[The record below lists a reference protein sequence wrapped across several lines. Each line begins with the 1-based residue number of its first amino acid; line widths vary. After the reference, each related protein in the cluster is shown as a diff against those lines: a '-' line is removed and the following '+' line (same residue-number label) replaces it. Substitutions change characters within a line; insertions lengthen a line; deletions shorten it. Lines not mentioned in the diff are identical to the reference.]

1 MSDVV
6 ETERDSFMRIE
17 NGVYRIGV
25 SESTIHRAM
34 KRVTG
39 SVVTADY
46 LYHSFPVHSVA
57 LESVYIGRRLVT
69 VEEFE
74 RFVAATDYRTEA
86 EREGWGWI
94 LDTVWV
100 KRDNVSWRKPFGD
113 AADTVYREYKG
124 IVPVLQ
130 VTWNDCVAYCA
141 WVSSLSS
148 VRARLLAEFEWEV
161 FAGKCGVES
170 LKTFVEREKKPS
182 SSLEYM
188 QWILELLTEN
198 GSVLP
203 GVVWEWCDDWF
214 DRYPGGVHNDE
225 FGSVYKVL
233 RGGSLLSHP
242 AQRTREYRFRR
253 CPTARSAYYGFRLL
267 IE

>member
-1 MSDVV
+1 MNDAVKAG
-6 ETERDSFMRIE
+6 RDSFLRIE
-17 NGVYRIGV
+17 EGVYNIGV
-25 SESTIHRAM
+25 SEPAIRDAMSRITDRAII
-34 KRVTG
+34 
-39 SVVTADY
+39 ADY
-46 LYHSFPVHSVA
+46 LYHSFPVHSVSLA
-57 LESVYIGRRLVT
+57 GVSIGKRLVT
-69 VEEFE
+69 LEEFE
-74 RFVAATDYRTEA
+74 RFVAATGYRTDA

-94 LDTVWV
+94 WDNAWV

-113 AADTVYREYKG
+113 AVDTEYGEYKG

-148 VRARLLAEFEWEV
+148 MRARLPTEFEWEV

-170 LKTFVEREKKPS
+170 LKTFEEGVQKPG

-188 QWILELLTEN
+188 HRMLELLRVN
-198 GSVLP
+198 GAVLP
-203 GVVWEWCDDWF
+203 GIVWEWCDDWF

-253 CPTARSAYYGFRLL
+253 CPTARSAYYGFRLV